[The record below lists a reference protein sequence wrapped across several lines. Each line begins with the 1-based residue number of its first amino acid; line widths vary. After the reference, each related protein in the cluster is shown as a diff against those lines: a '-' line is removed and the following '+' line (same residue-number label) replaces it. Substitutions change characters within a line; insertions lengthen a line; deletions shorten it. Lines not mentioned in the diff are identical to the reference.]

1 MNEVS
6 TTTLMIWL
14 HKLVES
20 AHNQGRELE
29 VLAALAAVVTK
40 GYVKSL
46 GTDQAAMIFYNIADS
61 LATDTLN
68 DDDEDEHG
76 DDRQ

>member
-68 DDDEDEHG
+68 DDEDERG